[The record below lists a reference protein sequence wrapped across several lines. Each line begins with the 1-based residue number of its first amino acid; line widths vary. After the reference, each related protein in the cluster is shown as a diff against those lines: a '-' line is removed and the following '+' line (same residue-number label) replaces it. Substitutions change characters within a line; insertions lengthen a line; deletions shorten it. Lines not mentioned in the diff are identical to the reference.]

1 MEIYV
6 LYIKYSLIP
15 NRDKTNFPVFAV
27 GSGYH
32 AQLVRG
38 GRRGAPS
45 FSITRQ
51 QLLFLRSCGF
61 NVPQMAGV
69 LNVSERT
76 VQRRLRQVAKSCL
89 ICFCS
94 VIM

>member
-1 MEIYV
+1 MSKM
-6 LYIKYSLIP
+6 LT
-15 NRDKTNFPVFAV
+15 TNFPVFAV

-61 NVPQMAGV
+61 NIPQMAGV